1 MKKVILTCLSLIWVI
16 SLLAQKEV
24 RLKENFDFDWNF
36 SLSDNQKY
44 ADRTY
49 NDESWERI
57 QLPHDWSIKLS
68 FDKKW
73 EARPPI
79 FPEA

>member
-36 SLSDNQKY
+36 SLSLHFPQ
-44 ADRTY
+44 
-49 NDESWERI
+49 
-57 QLPHDWSIKLS
+57 KLS
-68 FDKKW
+68 GSH
-73 EARPPI
+73 
-79 FPEA
+79 